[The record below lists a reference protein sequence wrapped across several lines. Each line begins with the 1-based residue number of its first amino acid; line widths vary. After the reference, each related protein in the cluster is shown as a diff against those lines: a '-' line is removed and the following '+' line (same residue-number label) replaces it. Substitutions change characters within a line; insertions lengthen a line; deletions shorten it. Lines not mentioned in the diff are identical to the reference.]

1 MKEKLEN
8 IRNNYYDLSNK
19 LNVINEK
26 IMDEER
32 IDDELSV
39 EFEKNWYF

>member
-8 IRNNYYDLSNK
+8 IRNNYYDLNNK
-19 LNVINEK
+19 LNDINEK

-32 IDDELSV
+32 IHDELSV
-39 EFEKNWYF
+39 EFEKN